1 MKSRIVTIN
10 RVTKET
16 QIDLT
21 LDLSG
26 TGIVNSNTGI
36 PYMDHMFTAMAFHGK
51 FDLTINAS
59 GDLDVDAHHLVED
72 LGIVLGSALKE
83 SVEKYGGVTRY
94 SYKTIPMDEAL
105 SEVVIDVCMRP
116 YLVYK
121 ADYPQQVSGN
131 FQMHLLREFFHG
143 LTSKGALTLHAI
155 CKYGENSHHMSEALF
170 KALGLAIKEA
180 YTPISS
186 GTENMSTKGKL

>member
-1 MKSRIVTIN
+1 MESRKITIK
-10 RVTKET
+10 RETKET
-16 QIDLT
+16 QIYLT

-26 TGIVNSNTGI
+26 TGKVVSETGI

-51 FDLTINAS
+51 FDLNVKAT

-72 LGIVLGSALKE
+72 LGIVLGDALKQ
-83 SVEKYGGVTRY
+83 SVENFGGVKRY
-94 SYKTIPMDEAL
+94 AHTTIPMDEAL

-121 ADYPQQVSGN
+121 ADYPQEFSGN
-131 FQMHLLREFFHG
+131 FPMHLLREFFHG

-155 CKYGENSHHMSEALF
+155 CRYGENSHHMSEALF
-170 KALGLAIKEA
+170 KALGIAIKSA
-180 YTPISS
+180 YTPVAN
-186 GTENMSTKGKL
+186 GTEGMSTKGKL